1 VREQYEVNT
10 MWEKTQQLL
19 KKFEQ
24 DYEVYVD
31 ATDALTYWIIH
42 ARIPKSQEEGLHHLH
57 IGKKY
62 ISGPNQ
68 DGNVLIL
75 PDPRISDAY
84 LVEFWGK
91 MESFDDFVKKALA
104 SILADRN
111 AADEGQ
117 EKGCG
122 TSCG

>member
-1 VREQYEVNT
+1 
-10 MWEKTQQLL
+10 MWEKTQQLV

-24 DYEVYVD
+24 DYEVYID

-57 IGKKY
+57 LGKKY

-84 LVEFWGK
+84 QVESWGK

-111 AADEGQ
+111 AADKGQ

>member
-1 VREQYEVNT
+1 VREQHEVNT
-10 MWEKTQQLL
+10 MGENRQQLL

-24 DYEVYVD
+24 DYEVNVD

-42 ARIPKSQEEGLHHLH
+42 ARILKSLEEGLHHLH
-57 IGKKY
+57 LGKNY

-91 MESFDDFVKKALA
+91 MESFDDFVKKVLA
-104 SILADRN
+104 RILADRN
-111 AADEGQ
+111 AAGEGQ
-117 EKGCG
+117 EKDCG